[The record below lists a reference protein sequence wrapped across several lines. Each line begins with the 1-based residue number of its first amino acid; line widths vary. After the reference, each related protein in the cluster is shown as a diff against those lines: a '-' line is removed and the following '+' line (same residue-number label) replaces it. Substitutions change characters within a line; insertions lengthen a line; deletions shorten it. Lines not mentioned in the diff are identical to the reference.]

1 MPRTSRTVEER
12 EALDA
17 LGPDFL
23 EGTARSLRIFTLFG
37 GTNRRM
43 TLSEVAKA
51 VSLSRA
57 TVRRTLYTLA
67 ALEYLDVEGNTFGLT
82 PKVLTFAAAYLT
94 SDVVPAVMQPL
105 VDKLSAQLNE
115 ACGAAVLQGTQ
126 TVMIARAS
134 PIRALTLDLRI
145 GYALPAYCS
154 SVGRVLLGGLTA
166 AELIDTLDRSDLL
179 QLTPD
184 TIIDKDILRARIIA
198 DREQGYSIVDREAEQ
213 GFRSIAV
220 PVRQIDG
227 AIRCALHVGVHT
239 ERATV
244 GQMIDRFLPLLRA
257 SAEEARGMLI

>member
-1 MPRTSRTVEER
+1 MPRTSRTAEQR

-51 VSLSRA
+51 VGMSRA

-82 PKVLTFAAAYLT
+82 PKVLSFAAAYLT
-94 SDVVPAVMQPL
+94 SDIVPTVMQPL

-134 PIRALTLDLRI
+134 PVRALTLDLRV

-154 SVGRVLLGGLTA
+154 SVGRILLGGLDPADLT
-166 AELIDTLDRSDLL
+166 EMLDRSDLL

-184 TIIDKDILRARIIA
+184 TIIDKEVLKARIIA
-198 DREQGYSIVDREAEQ
+198 DREQGYSIVDREVEQ

-227 AIRCALHVGVHT
+227 KVRCALHVGVHT
-239 ERATV
+239 ERATM

-257 SAEEARGMLI
+257 TAQEAQGMLI